1 MHTGKIYSWPQKT
14 KSIFY
19 QKPSSIICE
28 IYISK
33 NIFWNFWTKKT
44 LYPNRFELFILFIW
58 FTDNY
63 LGLWKFYAEKKFQLN
78 LSHLIFCNIRARY
91 LHTEWYTKP
100 YPPKNIPLKT
110 KKFHQFQKI
119 NIQYSVRILK
129 STLYF

>member
-78 LSHLIFCNIRARY
+78 LSHHILSFVISELDIYIQNDTQNPTLPKISPWKLRNSTNFKKSIFN
-91 LHTEWYTKP
+91 
-100 YPPKNIPLKT
+100 
-110 KKFHQFQKI
+110 
-119 NIQYSVRILK
+119 
-129 STLYF
+129 TLYVF